1 MDHNPRVIELAQL
14 PRAVRRM
21 SDVDEAQ
28 ALAADRLASR
38 ARRALRLA
46 SVDGAAG
53 ELLRQEAQALGIVVL
68 DGIPNAQEV
77 APRLLVADDETLK
90 RLGAVLESRGERT
103 LGFAIRS
110 ALTSYHRSGFAIPFA
125 DGERMDLAETRVMGI
140 LNLTP
145 DSFSDGGAL
154 PDVDAAVKA
163 AGRMAEEGADL
174 IDVGGESTRP
184 GAEPVP
190 EEDEIRRVVPVIE
203 AIRRELGVRLS
214 IDTMKARVAK
224 AAIEAGADMVNDVSA
239 LADPGMIRMLR
250 DTRVPVV
257 VMHLRGTPRSMQ
269 QDTTYVDLMSSV
281 VGFLRKTV
289 DKAVSAGIPDDKI
302 LVDPGIGFGKSGA
315 GNLQIL
321 RELPTLRT
329 IGRPILV
336 GASRKSFIGAVLDLP
351 VHERLEGGLAV
362 AAIAAWQGAH
372 VIRTHDVAATRRA
385 LKMVDAIR
393 ST

>member
-28 ALAADRLASR
+28 AQASDRLAAR

-46 SVDGAAG
+46 SVDATAA

-68 DGIPNAQEV
+68 DGIASAQEI
-77 APRLLVADDETLK
+77 APRVLVADDETLK

-110 ALTSYHRSGFAIPFA
+110 ALTSYHRDGFAIPFA
-125 DGERMDLAETRVMGI
+125 DGERMDLAQTRVMGI
-140 LNLTP
+140 LNATP

-154 PDVDAAVKA
+154 PDVDAAVRA
-163 AGRMAEEGADL
+163 AAKMAEEGADV

-184 GAEPVP
+184 GAEPVSD
-190 EEDEIRRVVPVIE
+190 EEEIRRVVPVIKE
-203 AIRRELGVRLS
+203 IRRELSVRLS

-239 LADPGMIRMLR
+239 LADPGMIRALR
-250 DTRVPVV
+250 DTRAPVV
-257 VMHLRGTPRSMQ
+257 VMHLRGVPRSMQ
-269 QDTTYVDLMSSV
+269 QDTNYVDLMSSI

-289 DKAVSAGIPDDKI
+289 DRAVSAGIPDDKI

-321 RELPTLRT
+321 RELSTLRT

-351 VHERLEGGLAV
+351 VGDRLEGGLAV

-372 VIRTHDVAATRRA
+372 VIRTHDVVATRRA

>member
-1 MDHNPRVIELAQL
+1 LDHNPRVIELAQL

-28 ALAADRLASR
+28 AQASDRLASR

-46 SVDGAAG
+46 SVEAPAA

-68 DGIPNAQEV
+68 DGIPNAQEI

-103 LGFAIRS
+103 LGYAIRS
-110 ALTSYHRSGFAIPFA
+110 ALTSYHREGFAIPFA
-125 DGERMDLAETRVMGI
+125 DGERMDLGQTRVMGI
-140 LNLTP
+140 LNMTP

-154 PDVDAAVKA
+154 PDVDAALKVA
-163 AGRMAEEGADL
+163 ARMAEEGADL

-184 GAEPVP
+184 GAEAVP
-190 EEDEIRRVVPVIE
+190 EEEEIRRVVPVVE
-203 AIRRELGVRLS
+203 AIRRELSVRLS
-214 IDTMKARVAK
+214 VDTMKARVAK

-239 LADPGMIRMLR
+239 LADPGMTRMLR

-269 QDTTYVDLMSSV
+269 QDTNYVDLMSSI

-289 DKAVSAGIPDDKI
+289 DRAVSAGIPDDKI

-329 IGRPILV
+329 VGRPILV